1 MSTETKF
8 ENFWAALEQCP
19 YDLPVEIKPHLL
31 IALKGAGFFDT
42 PTVAVTSNA
51 VVTTSTKTKK
61 LSGYNVFMKEK
72 MAMFKAENVPSGE
85 RMSKV
90 GALWKT
96 LSDEE
101 KAIWKGKADSTAPVV
116 TTTTAPVSSTPKG
129 PKKLSGYQLY
139 VKETMPIVKV
149 KAEIP
154 AKERMAEIG
163 KMWKA
168 LKEEEKAAYKVKA
181 EQLL

>member
-8 ENFWAALEQCP
+8 ETFWAALGQCP

-31 IALKGAGFFDT
+31 IALKSSGFFDV
-42 PTVAVTSNA
+42 PTVQPTQVG
-51 VVTTSTKTKK
+51 TTVTKTKK

-72 MAMFKAENVPSGE
+72 MAVFKAENVPSGE
-85 RMSKV
+85 RMGKV

-96 LSDEE
+96 LSEE
-101 KAIWKGKADSTAPVV
+101 DKAIWKAKADSTAPQTV
-116 TTTTAPVSSTPKG
+116 TTVVSSTPKG

-139 VKETMPIVKV
+139 VKETMPVVKV

-168 LKEEEKAAYKVKA
+168 LKDEEKAAYKIKA
-181 EQLL
+181 EQLI

>member
-8 ENFWAALEQCP
+8 ETFWAALGQCP
-19 YDLPVEIKPHLL
+19 YDLPVEIKPYLL
-31 IALKGAGFFDT
+31 QSLKTSGFFDV
-42 PTVAVTSNA
+42 PTVQPTQVG
-51 VVTTSTKTKK
+51 TTVTKTKK

-72 MAMFKAENVPSGE
+72 MAVFKAENVPSGE
-85 RMSKV
+85 RMGKV

-96 LSDEE
+96 LSEE
-101 KAIWKGKADSTAPVV
+101 DKAIWKAKADSSAPQTVTV
-116 TTTTAPVSSTPKG
+116 KTTTKATG

-139 VKETMPIVKV
+139 LKETMPIVKV
-149 KAEIP
+149 NTEIP

-168 LKEEEKAAYKVKA
+168 LKEEERAAYKVKA
-181 EQLL
+181 ENL

>member
-1 MSTETKF
+1 MSTENTKF
-8 ENFWAALEQCP
+8 ETFWTALEQCP

-85 RMSKV
+85 RMGKV
-90 GALWKT
+90 AALWKT
-96 LSDEE
+96 LSDQE
-101 KAIWKGKADSTAPVV
+101 KATWKVKADSIAPVNVTV
-116 TTTTAPVSSTPKG
+116 TTSAKPSG

-168 LKEEEKAAYKVKA
+168 LKDEEKAAFKVKA
-181 EQLL
+181 EQLV

>member
-31 IALKGAGFFDT
+31 IALKGSGFFDV
-42 PTVAVTSNA
+42 PTQTVSGG
-51 VVTTSTKTKK
+51 TTVTKTKK

-72 MAMFKAENVPSGE
+72 MAEFKAQNVPSGE

-96 LSDEE
+96 LSEEE
-101 KAIWKGKADSTAPVV
+101 KGVWKSKAAQVEPVTVTVTASAPKST
-116 TTTTAPVSSTPKG
+116 G

-168 LKEEEKAAYKVKA
+168 LKDEEKAAFKVKA
-181 EQLL
+181 EQLI

>member
-1 MSTETKF
+1 MSTDAKF
-8 ENFWAALEQCP
+8 ETFWTALGQCP

-42 PTVAVTSNA
+42 PTVTQNSVTS
-51 VVTTSTKTKK
+51 TTTKTKK

-85 RMSKV
+85 RMGKV
-90 GALWKT
+90 AALWKT
-96 LSDEE
+96 LSDQE
-101 KAIWKGKADSTAPVV
+101 KATWKVKADSIAPVNVTV
-116 TTTTAPVSSTPKG
+116 TTSAKPSG

-168 LKEEEKAAYKVKA
+168 LKDEEKAAFKVKA
-181 EQLL
+181 EQLV

>member
-1 MSTETKF
+1 MSTENTKF
-8 ENFWAALEQCP
+8 ETFWTALENCP

-31 IALKGAGFFDT
+31 IALKGAGFFDV
-42 PTVAVTSNA
+42 PTVSSTGNTG
-51 VVTTSTKTKK
+51 TTVTKTKK

-96 LSDEE
+96 LSEEE
-101 KAIWKGKADSTAPVV
+101 KAVWKAKAAQVEPVTVTVTATATKST
-116 TTTTAPVSSTPKG
+116 G

-168 LKEEEKAAYKVKA
+168 LKDEEKAAFKVKA
-181 EQLL
+181 EQLI

>member
-1 MSTETKF
+1 MSTDAKF
-8 ENFWAALEQCP
+8 ETFWAALGQCP

-31 IALKGAGFFDT
+31 TALKGAGFFDAPVLT
-42 PTVAVTSNA
+42 ANTVTSA
-51 VVTTSTKTKK
+51 ATKTKK

-72 MAMFKAENVPSGE
+72 MAVFKAENVPSGE
-85 RMSKV
+85 RMTKV

-96 LSDEE
+96 LTDEE
-101 KAIWKGKADSTAPVV
+101 KAIWKAKADSTAPVTVTV
-116 TTTTAPVSSTPKG
+116 TTSAKPSG

-163 KMWKA
+163 KMWKS

-181 EQLL
+181 EQLI